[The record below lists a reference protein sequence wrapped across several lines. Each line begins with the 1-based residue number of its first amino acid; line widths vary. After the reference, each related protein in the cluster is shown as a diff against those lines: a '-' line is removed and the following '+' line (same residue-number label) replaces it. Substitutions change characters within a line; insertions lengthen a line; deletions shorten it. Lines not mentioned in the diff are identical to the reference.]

1 MQQMAMDNDLAAIPD
16 EHLHRFI
23 VVDSCRLI
31 LCPIAKSASTLLKR
45 LAVILQGQTPVW
57 QSSTWESKPALAV
70 HDRLING
77 LRTLADYSPQDR
89 ARILTSSDW
98 IRLAVTRHPAE
109 RLVSFWFDKLYLQE
123 PAYQQLS
130 GLIQR
135 ESSEEP
141 SVDSPGFE
149 EFLKYLE
156 AHWDLLSQDCH
167 LAPQVSQLC
176 LSSVSYSHLLDRSE
190 LFTGLLPLLS
200 DRSTQ
205 QALTSLQ
212 QELSD
217 YRTFYH
223 QDLIS
228 LWPKLYS
235 SRSLDLIQRL
245 YRDDFTRFSSYLAR
259 SADQSESSVSPSLIQ
274 ACLADSCRQVQE
286 RNQQIGALQAEIRR
300 LQAQLDDPSAWLGLP
315 ALPAALPGQ
324 LPVVQHH
331 TDHPEFEPLYQWLAS
346 GQADQLL
353 ERTAQ
358 LLESGDWPEQWRG
371 ELFYLQ
377 GVANNILGQHESA
390 LRLFELA
397 QESGFLTAYV
407 LFNGGNSCRN
417 LGFHQEAQRLFGQAL
432 ELLADFPECRHNL
445 CLSYYDC
452 KDYRR
457 AEVGFRLLLRDHPS
471 YFQASFCLGNLLRDL
486 KRYPEAIEAYKLA
499 IEHGPTYLDAWNN
512 LGLAYGDLGR
522 TDLAISAYLHCLS
535 IDAAFPHAR
544 QNLAQAYI
552 LKKDYLSA
560 LVHFELL
567 AHLNYGVNQNVLAL
581 QGQISCL
588 LELGRYD
595 DALERADSCSQDER
609 IRLMARLHVLP
620 VLYDSTEQLNVVR
633 ARWSADLKRLQD
645 LLADLSASDEAY
657 PLLWSHAWS
666 LTNFY
671 LAYQMQNDRELQQIY
686 ASCLS
691 LILGQRLAEFMQP
704 RPARSAGDQ
713 SPLRIGIISPH
724 LRNHNGSIWAL
735 GWLESLARNP
745 SYQLFS
751 YNVGDQEDEGTQRFA
766 RLGTYR
772 HLPLSPD
779 DPMES
784 LRLIQS
790 DDLDVLLFTD
800 IGMHPRSKVLSV
812 LKLARVQAQGW
823 GHPVT
828 SGSDC
833 IDYYLSGA
841 DMELATSDDHYTETL
856 WRLPSTGLVYERP
869 VAVHDGTCLYEKL
882 NLPSDRPL
890 LLSLQSTFKY
900 VPEYD
905 HIFARIIKNNPNV
918 LILFAGHMGCQVI
931 ADRFF
936 DRLAVACKQ
945 HGIDA
950 ARTIRILPRLDYA
963 DFMGLFSI
971 AHHTLDTIGWN
982 GGNSS
987 FQSFSLHCPVVTL
1000 PTEFMRGRHT
1010 VSMLN
1015 KMGINELIAGDIE
1028 EYISICGRLLDDA
1041 DFYHSIKARI
1051 AQTEPLLFS
1060 DMAVASAFEAFIA
1073 CVCPPLPA

>member
-1 MQQMAMDNDLAAIPD
+1 MDNDLSLILD
-16 EHLHRFI
+16 QQFHRFI
-23 VVDSCRLI
+23 VIDSCRLI

-45 LAVILQGQTPVW
+45 LAVILQEQTPVW
-57 QSSTWESKPALAV
+57 QSSTWESKPALAI

-77 LRTLADYSPQDR
+77 LTTLADYSSQDR
-89 ARILTSSDW
+89 VRLLSSSDW
-98 IRLAVTRHPAE
+98 IRVAVTRHPCE
-109 RLVSFWFDKLYLQE
+109 RLVSFWFDKLYLNE

-130 GLIQR
+130 ALIQPDIT
-135 ESSEEP
+135 SSSSLNP
-141 SVDSPGFE
+141 PGFDQ
-149 EFLKYLE
+149 FLDYLE
-156 AHWDLLSQDCH
+156 VHWDLLSQDCH
-167 LAPQVSQLC
+167 VAPQAVQLC
-176 LSSVSYSHLLDRSE
+176 LSSVAYSHYLDRSE
-190 LFTGLLPLLS
+190 LFSDLPTLLADRLTHQTLS
-200 DRSTQ
+200 
-205 QALTSLQ
+205 ALR
-212 QELSD
+212 QELDD
-217 YRTFYH
+217 YKKYYF
-223 QDLIS
+223 QDLVD
-228 LWPKLYS
+228 LWPQLYS
-235 SRSLDLIQRL
+235 RNSLNLIQRL
-245 YRDDFTRFSSYLAR
+245 YRDDFKRLSRYVPCASNQVAHPV
-259 SADQSESSVSPSLIQ
+259 SASLIQ

-286 RNQQIGALQAEIRR
+286 RNQQIGELQAEIRR
-300 LQAQLDDPSAWLGLP
+300 LQSQLDDPSTWLSLP
-315 ALPAALPGQ
+315 ALPLELPVP
-324 LPVVQHH
+324 LPVVQHR
-331 TDHPEFEPLYQWLAS
+331 TDDPEFEPLYQLLAS
-346 GQADQLL
+346 GQPDQLL
-353 ERTAQ
+353 ERTA
-358 LLESGDWPEQWRG
+358 LMLESADWPEQWRG

-377 GVANNILGQHESA
+377 GVANNILGQHETA

-397 QESGFLTAYV
+397 QENGFLTAYV

-432 ELLADFPECRHNL
+432 ELRADFPECRHNL

-452 KDYRR
+452 KDYKR

-486 KRYPEAIEAYKLA
+486 KRFPEAIEAYKLA
-499 IEHGPTYLDAWNN
+499 IEHGPLYADAWNN

-522 TDLAISAYLHCLS
+522 TDLAISAYLQCLS

-552 LKKDYLSA
+552 LKKDYVSA
-560 LVHFELL
+560 LIHFELL
-567 AHLNYGVNQNVLAL
+567 ANLNYGANQNVLAL

-595 DALERADSCSQDER
+595 DALNRADSCSQDER

-620 VLYDSTEQLNVVR
+620 VLYDSTEQLIAVR
-633 ARWSADLKRLQD
+633 VRWSADLKRLFD
-645 LLADLSASDEAY
+645 LLAGLSFSDEAY
-657 PLLWSHAWS
+657 PLLWGHAWS

-671 LAYQMQNDRELQQIY
+671 LAYQMQDDKELQQIY

-704 RPARSAGDQ
+704 RPARSTDDQ
-713 SPLRIGIISPH
+713 SPLRIGVISPH
-724 LRNHNGSIWAL
+724 LRNHNGAIWAL
-735 GWLESLARNP
+735 GWLESLAMNP

-772 HLPLSPD
+772 HLPLNPD
-779 DPMES
+779 NPMDD
-784 LRLIQS
+784 LHLIQS
-790 DDLDVLLFTD
+790 DDLDVLLYTD
-800 IGMHPRSKVLSV
+800 VGMHPRSKVLSV
-812 LKLARVQAQGW
+812 LRLARVQVQGW

-828 SGSDC
+828 SGSSC
-833 IDYYLSGA
+833 MDYYLSGL
-841 DMELATSDDHYTETL
+841 DMELATGDDHYTETL

-905 HIFARIIKNNPNV
+905 HVFARVIKNHPDV

-936 DRLAVACKQ
+936 DRLALACKRL
-945 HGIDA
+945 GVDA
-950 ARTIRILPRLDYA
+950 ANNIRILPRLDYA

-987 FQSFSLHCPVVTL
+987 FQSFSLHCPVITL

-1010 VSMLN
+1010 VSMLK
-1015 KMGINELIAGDIE
+1015 KMDVDELVAGNVE
-1028 EYISICGRLLDDA
+1028 EYLSICDRLLDDA
-1041 DFYHSIKARI
+1041 GFYGSIKARI
-1051 AQTEPLLFS
+1051 AQAEPLLFA
-1060 DMAVASAFEAFIA
+1060 DTDVASAFEAFIA
-1073 CVCPPLPA
+1073 YVCSPASACK